1 MPLQSYVALLPQ
13 YHRRQLHRWVSYTTA
28 CQTIQQQQKTDI
40 SEQNESGKTRSTSNP
55 DYEGGEHG
63 NELSKGREER
73 RARLHEEI
81 SKLGIDPDEIQ
92 TNPDK
97 YGTSALRTYN
107 SFIFPKST
115 GALAVAESPTR
126 AKVVANN
133 ISFLT
138 REYKADREK
147 WLRNV
152 DQQRN
157 ATDSKVKHSITVI
170 LDNVRSAPNVGN
182 ILRLGEAAQVESVR
196 LCGK

>member
-1 MPLQSYVALLPQ
+1 M
-13 YHRRQLHRWVSYTTA
+13 
-28 CQTIQQQQKTDI
+28 
-40 SEQNESGKTRSTSNP
+40 
-55 DYEGGEHG
+55 
-63 NELSKGREER
+63 
-73 RARLHEEI
+73 
-81 SKLGIDPDEIQ
+81 
-92 TNPDK
+92 
-97 YGTSALRTYN
+97 
-107 SFIFPKST
+107 
-115 GALAVAESPTR
+115 AESPTR

-157 ATDSKVKHSITVI
+157 ATASKVKHSITVI